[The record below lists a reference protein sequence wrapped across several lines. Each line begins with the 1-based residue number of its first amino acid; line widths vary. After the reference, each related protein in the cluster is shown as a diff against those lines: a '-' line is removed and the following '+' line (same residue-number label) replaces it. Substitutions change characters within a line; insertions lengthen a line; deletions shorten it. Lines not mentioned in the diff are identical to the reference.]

1 MGQGPAA
8 GRHRTGAPGR
18 AGGKRLAAG
27 RATEGYGRTES
38 GGSSAAERKEG
49 QAATCREQPRAAA
62 AARGC
67 PHGSEATDEG
77 SGESCARPAGGGP
90 ERGSAGSGAGG
101 QAAGGTLLPGIPG
114 VEGSGKV
121 TRESES
127 DSSLSFFFFFSPFFF
142 FLIRKDPFEKEATA
156 AVC

>member
-77 SGESCARPAGGGP
+77 SGESCARPAGGG
-90 ERGSAGSGAGG
+90 RSGAAPGAGLGG
-101 QAAGGTLLPGIPG
+101 RLRAERCSPASRGWRAAG
-114 VEGSGKV
+114 K
-121 TRESES
+121 
-127 DSSLSFFFFFSPFFF
+127 
-142 FLIRKDPFEKEATA
+142 
-156 AVC
+156 